1 MEPLLLAVLFVV
13 ASNHRTPADVAAR
26 AISWLRRVDRLLL
39 IPRRRPQRRSTRGIR
54 GVVVAVVGVGVGVG
68 VDIGNAGAQLC
79 CDLRTSCVIPVKESE
94 VTSAPSWRT
103 VIKDN
108 VVFAGCTW
116 TDESKSGMLDC

>member
-1 MEPLLLAVLFVV
+1 MKTRASTSSAAGGRLAVVV
-13 ASNHRTPADVAAR
+13 QS
-26 AISWLRRVDRLLL
+26 L
-39 IPRRRPQRRSTRGIR
+39 PREAGLHVLALS
-54 GVVVAVVGVGVGVG
+54 VG

-79 CDLRTSCVIPVKESE
+79 CDLRASCVIPVKESE